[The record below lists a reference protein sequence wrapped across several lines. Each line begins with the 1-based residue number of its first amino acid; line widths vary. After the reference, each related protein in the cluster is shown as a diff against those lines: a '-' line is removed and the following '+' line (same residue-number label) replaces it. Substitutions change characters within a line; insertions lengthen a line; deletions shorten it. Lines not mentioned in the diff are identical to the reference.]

1 MTPMKELKLPM
12 KQLIAVILCLTLLL
26 AGCGNN
32 GDSQSVS
39 NSSQGNA
46 ETAATPQPLMPPEA
60 ATYPLTG
67 VGMEGEVYRPAA
79 VMVNHDPT
87 AALRQWGLSSASVI
101 VEALTEGETTNWML
115 WFDSLGSVPK
125 VGPVAQ
131 GKDLFWQFAMPMNSI
146 LVQKGMNTYAENL
159 LNCYGWQPL
168 DAFMLGVNSYDY
180 DGSDPAMP
188 VEYNWY
194 TQGETLQHGAD
205 HYQMPQIGPVKSW
218 QYFGVPRNGAAA
230 ASVTVQFSERQAT
243 TLRYETDGWQLY
255 RPDGEL
261 QLDANNGLPVKV
273 NNVLV
278 LCSTPSVKDNKF
290 TREYDLSGGEG
301 LYLVNGTWQKITW
314 KKGGPENRL
323 ELYSEDG
330 SQLVIA
336 PGKTYMAVYGGFAG
350 QALTV
355 QNAEG
360 QILYPA
366 QEPAAEP
373 AAEENPAAPAV

>member
-1 MTPMKELKLPM
+1 M

-26 AGCGNN
+26 AGCGKN
-32 GDSQSVS
+32 GGAQSASGSSQSM
-39 NSSQGNA
+39 A
-46 ETAATPQPLMPPEA
+46 ETAATPQPLMPPSA
-60 ATYPLTG
+60 SVYPLTG
-67 VGMEGEVYRPAA
+67 QAMEGEAFRPVA

-101 VEALTEGETTNWML
+101 VEGLTEGDTTNWML
-115 WFDSLGSVPK
+115 WFDTLGSVPK

-168 DAFMLGVNSYDY
+168 DALMLGVNSYDY

-188 VEYNWY
+188 GEYNWY
-194 TQGETLQHGAD
+194 TQSDTLQFGMD
-205 HYQMPQIGPVKSW
+205 HYQMSPTGQVNTW
-218 QYFGVPRNGAAA
+218 QYFGVPVNGAAA
-230 ASVTVQFSERQAT
+230 ASVTVQFSERQSA
-243 TLRYETDGWQLY
+243 TLRYETDGWQIY
-255 RPDGEL
+255 RPDGQP
-261 QLDANNGLPVKV
+261 QLDANNSVPVKV

-278 LCSTPSVKDNKF
+278 LCSNASVKDNKF
-290 TREYDLSGGEG
+290 TREYDLSGGDG

-323 ELYSEDG
+323 ELYNENG

-336 PGKTYMAVYGGFAG
+336 PGKTYMAIYGGFAG

-355 QNAEG
+355 QDAAG
-360 QILYPA
+360 QVLYPA
-366 QEPAAEP
+366 QAPAAEP
-373 AAEENPAAPAV
+373 TPEATPAA